1 MHAYSLIVQHFM
13 NNKRTCFRVRIADIP
28 SVGNYE
34 IRGKKTKF
42 SVIYEDAKE
51 KGRYTYEDRN
61 GIRDKHMKT
70 GIMKNIEQIL
80 KGNED
85 VNMVHLFS
93 MLHWRVRK
101 SIKHHLCM
109 DTIKKL
115 SCFCLDKKLKIYFT
129 GKLNR

>member
-1 MHAYSLIVQHFM
+1 MKSEE
-13 NNKRTCFRVRIADIP
+13 KRLDSVLSMKMQRKGVDIHMWMD
-28 SVGNYE
+28 
-34 IRGKKTKF
+34 K
-42 SVIYEDAKE
+42 
-51 KGRYTYEDRN
+51 N

-85 VNMVHLFS
+85 VDMEHLFS

-109 DTIKKL
+109 DTIKKV